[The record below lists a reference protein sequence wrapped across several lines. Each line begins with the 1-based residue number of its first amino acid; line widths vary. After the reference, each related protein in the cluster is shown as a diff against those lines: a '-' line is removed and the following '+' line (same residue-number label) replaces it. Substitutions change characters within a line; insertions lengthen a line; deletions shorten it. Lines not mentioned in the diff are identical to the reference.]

1 MQYGDPRDARRAA
14 RNARRAYRRS
24 YRRSRGGWLG
34 IVFIIIAVVYF
45 THHLSTILFGLGVLV
60 LLLIGAGLFMSSR
73 NRGMNYQQPY
83 MPPQQ
88 FNQAPAESAEQ
99 QPYYQPYDQGYQA
112 PPENY
117 QEGGQQYYYPSQ
129 NSAQPQPHEAPEA
142 QYPEQLPPM
151 QQ

>member
-14 RNARRAYRRS
+14 RNARRSYRRN

-73 NRGMNYQQPY
+73 NRGMKYQQPY
-83 MPPQQ
+83 QT
-88 FNQAPAESAEQ
+88 PAESEEQ
-99 QPYYQPYDQGYQA
+99 QSYYQPYDQGYQ
-112 PPENY
+112 PPPANY

-129 NSAQPQPHEAPEA
+129 NSTQPQPHEAPEA